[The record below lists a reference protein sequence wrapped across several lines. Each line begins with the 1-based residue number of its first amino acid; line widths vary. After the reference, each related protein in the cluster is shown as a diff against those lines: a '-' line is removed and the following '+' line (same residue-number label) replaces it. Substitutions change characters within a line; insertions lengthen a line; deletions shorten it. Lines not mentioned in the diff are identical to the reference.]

1 MALIGRNGRLN
12 TSILIKSN
20 LINEMT
26 NQLGQQMKNKL
37 QVKGRINL
45 ISGINLK
52 CKLGLIFILKMKL
65 KCGLKL
71 RR

>member
-1 MALIGRNGRLN
+1 MTLIGCNGRLN
-12 TSILIKSN
+12 TSTLIKSS

-26 NQLGQQMKNKL
+26 NQLGQQMKNKM

-45 ISGINLK
+45 ISGMNLK
-52 CKLGLIFILKMKL
+52 CKLGLIFILKMKF